1 MNFIVGMQMQTTITT
16 FNVENLFNRF
26 EFLNQPW
33 DQKNDNWLDMA
44 GWGNGSGQLRPY
56 EISVIQRNNTAQ
68 AILDAA
74 PDILA
79 VQEIE
84 DLHTLRNFNASFLD
98 DYFDQMIAIEGND
111 RRGIDVGLLIRKGF
125 AADILNLRTH
135 ADEAANGGRVRR
147 YLSYIVPEPIFS
159 RDCLEVEMQINGRT
173 LTFLINHFKAQDK
186 RTPNAN
192 VAKRRRQA
200 ERVAQ
205 IALAVEQSGKFPI
218 VLGDLNVDPRHPVI
232 PGDDSLASLLALES
246 LQDPFPAETWTHY
259 YVPAKSVSRLDYVL
273 PHRDLKV
280 VETKIVRHG
289 LTAKCKQYPG
299 PRYPTIGAEL
309 TEASDHCPASVV
321 LDI

>member
-1 MNFIVGMQMQTTITT
+1 MQVTITT

-26 EFLNQPW
+26 EFLNKPW
-33 DQKNDNWLDMA
+33 EQRDDNWIAQALDLA
-44 GWGNGSGQLRPY
+44 GWGSGSGQLRPY

-98 DYFDQMIAIEGND
+98 DYFDQMISIEGND
-111 RRGIDVGLLIRKGF
+111 RRGIDVGLMIRKGF
-125 AADILNLRTH
+125 TAEILNLRTH
-135 ADEAANGGRVRR
+135 ADESINGGRVRR
-147 YLSYIVPEPIFS
+147 HMGYITPEPIFS
-159 RDCLEVEMQINGRT
+159 RDCLEIEIQINKRT
-173 LTFLINHFKAQDK
+173 LTLLINHFKAQDK

-192 VAKRRRQA
+192 VTKRRRQA
-200 ERVAQ
+200 ERVAK
-205 IALAVEQSGKFPI
+205 IAAAVEQSGKLPI

-246 LQDPFPAETWTHY
+246 LKDPFPEDTWTHY

-289 LTAKCKQYPG
+289 LTTKCRQYQG

>member
-1 MNFIVGMQMQTTITT
+1 MQVTITT
-16 FNVENLFNRF
+16 FNVENMFNRF

-33 DQKNDNWLDMA
+33 DQKNDNGFIQALDLA
-44 GWGNGSGQLRPY
+44 VTSGGREQPRPY

-84 DLHTLRNFNASFLD
+84 NLHTLRLFNASFLD
-98 DYFDQMIAIEGND
+98 DYFDQMISIEGND

-125 AADILNLRTH
+125 AADIQNLRTH
-135 ADEAANGGRVRR
+135 ADEASNGGRVRR
-147 YLSYIVPEPIFS
+147 NIGYIVPEPIFS
-159 RDCLEVEMQINGRT
+159 RDCLEVDIQINGRP
-173 LTFLINHFKAQDK
+173 LTFLANHFKAQDK
-186 RTPNAN
+186 RSANAN

-205 IALAVEQSGKFPI
+205 IAEEAEQRGRLPI
-218 VLGDLNVDPRHPVI
+218 VMGDLNVDLRHPVI
-232 PGDDSLASLLALES
+232 SGDDSLTPLLNLKN

-259 YVPAKSVSRLDYVL
+259 YVPAKSISRLDYVL

-280 VETKIVRHG
+280 VETKIVRQG
-289 LTAKCKQYPG
+289 LTAKCKQYSG

-309 TEASDHCPASVV
+309 TEASDHCPTSVV